1 MQMPLLITGMYKK
14 TTPLKVSGAF
24 VWAQMKR
31 LLKHGYFKR
40 ARFAG
45 LIYAH
50 EIHTCRNLWY
60 SNAVL
65 FVCSNGFVN

>member
-31 LLKHGYFKR
+31 QGRNYSITSLPLATGLLF
-40 ARFAG
+40 
-45 LIYAH
+45 
-50 EIHTCRNLWY
+50 
-60 SNAVL
+60 
-65 FVCSNGFVN
+65 